1 MWVRT
6 LFLARQSAWK
16 EFCNSASSLA
26 DQESC
31 EEASEVS
38 EARVT
43 DSDDIIVT
51 PVSEKRPKAVSVLV
65 SPLHVRQDC
74 LSIMMVCLVVTSGLK
89 EPDGK

>member
-38 EARVT
+38 ETRAT

-74 LSIMMVCLVVTSGLK
+74 
-89 EPDGK
+89 P